1 MTSIKIEI
9 KIYFISIHIKTY
21 NNILMSTVEYEPKL
35 TDLYLESLSVKE
47 KKGYLI
53 AKSHLGMSF
62 DLEKS
67 VGFLR
72 WKNKYLEKNTE

>member
-1 MTSIKIEI
+1 
-9 KIYFISIHIKTY
+9 
-21 NNILMSTVEYEPKL
+21 MSTTESEPNL

-62 DLEKS
+62 ELEKS

-72 WKNKYLEKNTE
+72 WKKKYIETKNEQPTIE

>member
-1 MTSIKIEI
+1 
-9 KIYFISIHIKTY
+9 
-21 NNILMSTVEYEPKL
+21 MSTTESEPNL

-62 DLEKS
+62 ELEKS

-72 WKNKYLEKNTE
+72 WKKKYLETKNEQPTIE